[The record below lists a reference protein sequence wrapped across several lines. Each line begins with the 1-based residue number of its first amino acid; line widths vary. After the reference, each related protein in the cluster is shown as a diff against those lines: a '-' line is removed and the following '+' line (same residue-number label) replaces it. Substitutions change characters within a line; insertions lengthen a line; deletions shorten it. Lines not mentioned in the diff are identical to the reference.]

1 MAVSNTQWRVE
12 IGIFSA
18 ECKVRFPKMLTSQQ
32 ANYILS
38 SCSLCIIFVFI
49 LLMLLVCGNIE
60 LILGARKCDSCY
72 NLSICHWNLNST
84 AAHNFEKVKL
94 LEAYN
99 TVNKFDTIC
108 LSETCLDASVLSDND
123 NLVIKVYELAR
134 DDHPDNS
141 KRGGVCA
148 YVRESFQVRCL
159 FNTYLK

>member
-1 MAVSNTQWRVE
+1 MTVSNTQWRVE
-12 IGIFSA
+12 IGIFST
-18 ECKVRFPKMLTSQQ
+18 EFKVRFPKMLTSQQ

-38 SCSLCIIFVFI
+38 FCSLCIIFVFI
-49 LLMLLVCGNIE
+49 LLMLLVCGNTE
-60 LILGARKCDSCY
+60 LILGARKYETCY

-84 AAHNFEKVKL
+84 AAHNFEKVNH

-108 LSETCLDASVLSDND
+108 LSETYLDSSILSDND
-123 NLVIKVYELAR
+123 NLVIKVYELVR
-134 DDHPDNS
+134 DDHPDNI

-148 YVRESFQVRCL
+148 YIKESFLARCL